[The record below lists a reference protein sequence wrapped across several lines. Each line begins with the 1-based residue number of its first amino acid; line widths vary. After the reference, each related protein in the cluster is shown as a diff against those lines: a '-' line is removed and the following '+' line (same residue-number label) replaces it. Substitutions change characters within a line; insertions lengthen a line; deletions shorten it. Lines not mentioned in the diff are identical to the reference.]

1 MFDFPEK
8 TLEPTAD
15 EAAPVDTTG
24 RPERKPM
31 DEDIEI
37 ALRML
42 RGIMRGDD
50 VDA

>member
-8 TLEPTAD
+8 KLDPSADETMQTEPTAC
-15 EAAPVDTTG
+15 
-24 RPERKPM
+24 PERKPM

-37 ALRML
+37 ALKML

-50 VDA
+50 VDG

>member
-1 MFDFPEK
+1 MFDFPENK
-8 TLEPTAD
+8 LEPAAN
-15 EAAPVDTTG
+15 EAVPVEPE
-24 RPERKPM
+24 RPSERKPM

-50 VDA
+50 VDG

>member
-8 TLEPTAD
+8 VFESTEDDAVQTD
-15 EAAPVDTTG
+15 AART
-24 RPERKPM
+24 PERKPM

>member
-1 MFDFPEK
+1 MCDFPEK
-8 TLEPTAD
+8 ALEPTAD
-15 EAAPVDTTG
+15 EAASVEETC

-50 VDA
+50 IDG